1 MVAMKD
7 DKIGRFSV
15 QVELANYDDMARAQ
29 AGDIPAERVRR
40 LELRGVV
47 DSGAMRLVLPETV
60 VRQLGLRTTGQV
72 DVRYADG
79 RVTQR
84 DMVGGIHLTWG
95 DRSSVFNAIVEPAR
109 ESALIG
115 AIVLEDLD
123 LVVDCTNQR
132 LAPRDPRRIISEV
145 E

>member
-1 MVAMKD
+1 MD
-7 DKIGRFSV
+7 
-15 QVELANYDDMARAQ
+15 VELANNDDMVRAR

-40 LELRGVV
+40 LQLRGVV
-47 DSGAMRLVLPETV
+47 DSGAPRLVLPEAI
-60 VRQLGLRTTGQV
+60 VRQLGLTTTGQA

-79 RVTQR
+79 RVAQR
-84 DMVGGIHLTWG
+84 AMVGGVNLTWG
-95 DRSSVFNAIVEPAR
+95 DRSSVFNAIVEPER